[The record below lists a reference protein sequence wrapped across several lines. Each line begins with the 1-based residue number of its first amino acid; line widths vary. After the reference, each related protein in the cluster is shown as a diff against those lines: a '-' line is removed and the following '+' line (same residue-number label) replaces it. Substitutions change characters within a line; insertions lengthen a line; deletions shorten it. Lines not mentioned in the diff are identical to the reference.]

1 MVSGNVPDRSVL
13 RRCMLANCRVISAKL
28 ENKPRKT
35 YAMYREG
42 MMSNSVSTMRR
53 NEGNRRRDAKMR
65 RMARGVVSRADWY
78 AIVKSSASTSTH

>member
-1 MVSGNVPDRSVL
+1 MYQTVPCCVDVCL
-13 RRCMLANCRVISAKL
+13 PTVGVISAGL
-28 ENKPRKT
+28 ENKLRKT

-42 MMSNSVSTMRR
+42 IMSNSVSTMRR

-78 AIVKSSASTSTH
+78 AIVKSSASAFPQ